1 MKVLGPL
8 EHRVRSLASELTP
21 ENVVHQGRVWVILLI
36 CGIALVCIFGWLV
49 FNRAYAIRSQHR
61 SQPFVLRILRRG
73 PVRRSR

>member
-36 CGIALVCIFGWLV
+36 CGIALVCIFGWLAL
-49 FNRAYAIRSQHR
+49 N
-61 SQPFVLRILRRG
+61 
-73 PVRRSR
+73 